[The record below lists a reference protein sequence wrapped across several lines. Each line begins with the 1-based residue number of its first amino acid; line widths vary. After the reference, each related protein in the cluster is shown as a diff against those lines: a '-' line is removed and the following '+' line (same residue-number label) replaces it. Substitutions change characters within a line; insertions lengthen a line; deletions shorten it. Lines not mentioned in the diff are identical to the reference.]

1 MESRE
6 KVKSK
11 KKKGMRLAFKLSLTV
26 SIPLLLITV
35 IGVAIGAGKQNSI
48 SKDLVER
55 EISGIATSVREAYT
69 EMGDGADF
77 TMSGNTLKKG
87 NETLSENY
95 ELIDKLKQER
105 EVELSVFYGDTRVLT
120 TLKDASGKREIN
132 TKMSKEIYDT
142 IQRGESYFSEDLE
155 LFGVLYSGYYAPLYQ
170 PGSDKVVGSIFCG
183 RSQEEVN
190 AAVHNTIVSMAL
202 SMMVVFVAAI
212 VSGMFIITRIV
223 KYLDGAVNNLGT
235 LSKGVLNLEMKQ
247 NLVERKDEVGDIAR
261 AIQRL
266 VESMRDIITNITT
279 TTQSLQKFS
288 EEFSSSFDHIAE
300 SINNVNIAVDEIAN
314 GSSNQAAETMNASQ
328 KVTQMGNALGQ
339 TAANVETLGSS
350 SEKMRQYNKTAA
362 QNLNELYDISETTKS
377 SVLLVQNQTN
387 QTNDSAQEIRE
398 ATELITDIANQTN
411 LLSLNASIEAA
422 RAGENGRGFAVVADE
437 IRNLSEQ
444 SRESAERIVEI
455 VNTLIANSN
464 TSVSTMNEVAENI
477 RTQNAKI
484 EETGEMFR
492 SLNAEISEVSEAI
505 EKIRKQTEALD
516 AQKTEVLDIVDGLA
530 AIAEQNAA
538 GTQETSA
545 SMAEFHEIID
555 SCHEAT
561 EELTKLAQNLA
572 DHTEQ
577 FTL

>member
-1 MESRE
+1 MKSQE
-6 KVKSK
+6 KLK

-26 SIPLLLITV
+26 SIPLLLITL
-35 IGVAIGAGKQNSI
+35 IGIAISAGKQNSI
-48 SKDLVER
+48 SKNLVER
-55 EISGIATSVREAYT
+55 EVSEIAASVREAYI
-69 EMGDGADF
+69 EMADGADF
-77 TMSGNTLKKG
+77 AMSGDTLKKG

-105 EVELSVFYGDTRVLT
+105 DVELSIFYGDTRVLT
-120 TLKDASGKREIN
+120 TLKDSSGKREIN
-132 TKMSKEIYDT
+132 KKMSKEIYDI
-142 IQRGESYFSEDLE
+142 IQRGESYFTDDLE
-155 LFGVLYSGYYAPLYQ
+155 LFGVPYSGCYVPLYQ
-170 PGSDKVVGSIFCG
+170 PNSDKIVGSIFCG
-183 RSQEEVN
+183 RSQAEVN
-190 AAVHNTIVSMAL
+190 AAVHSTIVSMAL
-202 SMMVVFVAAI
+202 SMMGVFIVAI
-212 VSGMFIITRIV
+212 VIGMFVITRIA
-223 KYLDGAVNNLGT
+223 KHLDGAVDYLGT
-235 LSKGVLNLEMKQ
+235 LSKGALNLTVKKD
-247 NLVERKDEVGDIAR
+247 LVVRKDEVGDIAR

-279 TTQSLQKFS
+279 SSQALQGFS
-288 EEFSSSFDHIAE
+288 EEFSASFDRIAE

-314 GSSNQAAETMNASQ
+314 GSSSQAAETMSASQ
-328 KVTQMGNALGQ
+328 KVTQMGTALDE
-339 TAANVETLGSS
+339 TTANVETLGSS
-350 SEKMRQYNKTAA
+350 SVKMREYNKTAA
-362 QNLNELYDISETTKS
+362 KNLDELSAISETTKS

-464 TSVSTMNEVAENI
+464 TSVTTMNEVAENI
-477 RTQNAKI
+477 RTQNNKI

-492 SLNAEISEVSEAI
+492 SLNEEIAEVTEAI

-516 AQKTEVLDIVDGLA
+516 VQKKEVLDIVDGLA

-538 GTQETSA
+538 GTEETSA

-572 DHTEQ
+572 DHTER

>member
-1 MESRE
+1 MESRK

-155 LFGVLYSGYYAPLYQ
+155 LFGVPYSGYYAPLYQ

-223 KYLDGAVNNLGT
+223 KHLDGAVNNLGT

-572 DHTEQ
+572 DHTEE

>member
-1 MESRE
+1 MKSQE
-6 KVKSK
+6 KLK

-26 SIPLLLITV
+26 AIPLLLITIIGIV
-35 IGVAIGAGKQNSI
+35 ISASKQNSM
-48 SKDLVER
+48 SKNLVER
-55 EISGIATSVREAYT
+55 EISGIAASVRETYT
-69 EMGDGADF
+69 EMDNGADF
-77 TMSGNTLKKG
+77 TLNGDTFKKG
-87 NETLSENY
+87 NVTLSENY
-95 ELIDKLKQER
+95 ELIDTLKQER
-105 EVELSVFYGDTRVLT
+105 DVELSVFYGDTRVLT
-120 TLKDASGKREIN
+120 TLKDSSGKREIN
-132 TKMSKEIYDT
+132 TKMSKEVYDT
-142 IQRGESYFSEDLE
+142 LQTGKDYYASDLQ
-155 LFGVLYSGYYAPLYQ
+155 LFGTPYAGYYVPLYQ

-190 AAVHNTIVSMAL
+190 EALRNTIISMVIPML
-202 SMMVVFVAAI
+202 LVFVIAI
-212 VSGMFIITRIV
+212 AIGMFIVTRIV
-223 KYLDGAVNNLGT
+223 KHLDGAVENLGT
-235 LSKGVLNLEMKQ
+235 LSNGMLNLEMKKD
-247 NLVERKDEVGDIAR
+247 LVVRKDEVGDIAR

-266 VESMRDIITNITT
+266 IESMRDIITNITT
-279 TTQSLQKFS
+279 SSQALQGFS
-288 EEFSSSFDHIAE
+288 EEFAASFDHIAE

-314 GSSNQAAETMNASQ
+314 GSSSQAAETMSASQ
-328 KVTQMGNALGQ
+328 KVTQMGTALDE
-339 TAANVETLGSS
+339 TTANVETLGSS
-350 SEKMRQYNKTAA
+350 SVKMREYNKTAA
-362 QNLNELYDISETTKS
+362 KNLDELSAISETTKS

-444 SRESAERIVEI
+444 SRESAEHIVEI

-464 TSVSTMNEVAENI
+464 TSVTTMNEVAENI
-477 RTQNAKI
+477 RTQNNKI

-492 SLNAEISEVSEAI
+492 SLNKEIAEVTEAI

-516 AQKTEVLDIVDGLA
+516 VQKKEVLDIVDGLA

-538 GTQETSA
+538 GTEETSA

-561 EELTKLAQNLA
+561 SELTKLAQDLA
-572 DHTEQ
+572 EHTER

>member
-1 MESRE
+1 MKSQE
-6 KVKSK
+6 KLK

-26 SIPLLLITV
+26 SIPLLLITL
-35 IGVAIGAGKQNSI
+35 IGIAISAGKQNSI
-48 SKDLVER
+48 SKNLVER
-55 EISGIATSVREAYT
+55 EVSGIAASVREAYI
-69 EMGDGADF
+69 EMADGADF
-77 TMSGNTLKKG
+77 AMSGDTLKKG

-105 EVELSVFYGDTRVLT
+105 DVELSIFYGDTRVLT
-120 TLKDASGKREIN
+120 TLKDSSGKREIN
-132 TKMSKEIYDT
+132 KKMSKEIYDI
-142 IQRGESYFSEDLE
+142 IQRGESYFTDDLE
-155 LFGVLYSGYYAPLYQ
+155 LFGVPYSGCYVPLYQ
-170 PGSDKVVGSIFCG
+170 PNSDKIVGSIFCG
-183 RSQEEVN
+183 RSQAEVN
-190 AAVHNTIVSMAL
+190 AAVHSTIVSMAL
-202 SMMVVFVAAI
+202 SMMGVFIVAI
-212 VSGMFIITRIV
+212 VIGMFVITRIA
-223 KYLDGAVNNLGT
+223 KHLDGAVDYLGT
-235 LSKGVLNLEMKQ
+235 LSKGALNLTVKKD
-247 NLVERKDEVGDIAR
+247 LVVRKDEVGDIAR

-279 TTQSLQKFS
+279 SSQALQGFS
-288 EEFSSSFDHIAE
+288 EEFSASFDRIAE

-314 GSSNQAAETMNASQ
+314 GSSSQAAETMSASQ
-328 KVTQMGNALGQ
+328 KVTQMGTALDE
-339 TAANVETLGSS
+339 TTANVETLGSS
-350 SEKMRQYNKTAA
+350 SVKMREYNKTAA
-362 QNLNELYDISETTKS
+362 KNLDELSAISETTKS

-464 TSVSTMNEVAENI
+464 TSVTTMNEVAENI
-477 RTQNAKI
+477 RTQNNKI

-492 SLNAEISEVSEAI
+492 SLNEEIAEVTEAI

-516 AQKTEVLDIVDGLA
+516 VQKKEVLDIVDGLA

-538 GTQETSA
+538 GTEETSA
-545 SMAEFHEIID
+545 SMAEFHEIIA

-572 DHTEQ
+572 DHTER

>member
-1 MESRE
+1 MKSQE
-6 KVKSK
+6 KLK
-11 KKKGMRLAFKLSLTV
+11 KKKGMRLAFKLSLTLA
-26 SIPLLLITV
+26 IPLLLITIIGIV
-35 IGVAIGAGKQNSI
+35 ISASKQNSM
-48 SKDLVER
+48 SKNLVER
-55 EISGIATSVREAYT
+55 EISGIAASVRETYT
-69 EMGDGADF
+69 EMDNGADF
-77 TMSGNTLKKG
+77 TLNGDTFKKG
-87 NETLSENY
+87 NVTLSENY
-95 ELIDKLKQER
+95 ELIDTLKQER
-105 EVELSVFYGDTRVLT
+105 DVELSVFYGDPRVLT
-120 TLKDASGKREIN
+120 TLKDSSGKREIN
-132 TKMSKEIYDT
+132 TKMSKEVYDT
-142 IQRGESYFSEDLE
+142 LQTGKDYYASDLQ
-155 LFGVLYSGYYAPLYQ
+155 LFGTPYSGYYVPLYQ

-190 AAVHNTIVSMAL
+190 EALRNTII
-202 SMMVVFVAAI
+202 SMMIPMLLVFVIAI
-212 VSGMFIITRIV
+212 AIGMFIVTRIV
-223 KYLDGAVNNLGT
+223 KHLDGAVDNLGT
-235 LSKGVLNLEMKQ
+235 LSNGMLNLEMKKD
-247 NLVERKDEVGDIAR
+247 LVVRKDEVGDIAR

-266 VESMRDIITNITT
+266 IESMRDIITNITT
-279 TTQSLQKFS
+279 SSQALQGFS
-288 EEFSSSFDHIAE
+288 EEFAASFDHIAE

-314 GSSNQAAETMNASQ
+314 GSSSQAAETMSASQ
-328 KVTQMGNALGQ
+328 KVTQMGTALDE
-339 TAANVETLGSS
+339 TTANVETLGSS
-350 SEKMRQYNKTAA
+350 SVKMREYNKTAA
-362 QNLNELYDISETTKS
+362 KNLDELSAISETTKS

-464 TSVSTMNEVAENI
+464 TSVTTMNEVAENI
-477 RTQNAKI
+477 RTQNNKI

-492 SLNAEISEVSEAI
+492 SLNEEIAEVTEAI

-516 AQKTEVLDIVDGLA
+516 VQKKEVLDIVDGLA

-538 GTQETSA
+538 GTEETSA

-572 DHTEQ
+572 DHTER

>member
-1 MESRE
+1 MKSQE
-6 KVKSK
+6 KLK

-26 SIPLLLITV
+26 SIPLLLITL
-35 IGVAIGAGKQNSI
+35 IGIAISAGKQNSI
-48 SKDLVER
+48 SKNLVER
-55 EISGIATSVREAYT
+55 EVSGIAASVREAYI
-69 EMGDGADF
+69 EMADGADF
-77 TMSGNTLKKG
+77 AMSGDTLKKG

-105 EVELSVFYGDTRVLT
+105 DVELSIFYGDTRVLT
-120 TLKDASGKREIN
+120 TLKDSSGKREIN
-132 TKMSKEIYDT
+132 KKMSKEIYDI
-142 IQRGESYFSEDLE
+142 IQRGESYFTDDLE
-155 LFGVLYSGYYAPLYQ
+155 LFGVLYSGCYVPLYQ
-170 PGSDKVVGSIFCG
+170 PNSDKIVGSIFCG
-183 RSQEEVN
+183 RSQAEVN
-190 AAVHNTIVSMAL
+190 AAVHSTIVSMAL
-202 SMMVVFVAAI
+202 SMMGVFIVAI
-212 VSGMFIITRIV
+212 VIGMFVITRIA
-223 KYLDGAVNNLGT
+223 KHLDGAVDYLGT
-235 LSKGVLNLEMKQ
+235 LSKGALNLTVKKD
-247 NLVERKDEVGDIAR
+247 LVVRKDEVGDIAR

-279 TTQSLQKFS
+279 SSQALQGFS
-288 EEFSSSFDHIAE
+288 EEFSASFDRIAE

-314 GSSNQAAETMNASQ
+314 GSSSQAAETMSASQ
-328 KVTQMGNALGQ
+328 KVTQMGTALDE
-339 TAANVETLGSS
+339 TTANVETLGSS
-350 SEKMRQYNKTAA
+350 SVKMREYNKTAA
-362 QNLNELYDISETTKS
+362 KNLDELSAISETTKS

-464 TSVSTMNEVAENI
+464 TSVTTMNEVAENI
-477 RTQNAKI
+477 RTQNNKI

-492 SLNAEISEVSEAI
+492 SLNEEIAEVTEAI

-516 AQKTEVLDIVDGLA
+516 VQKKEVLDIVDGLA

-538 GTQETSA
+538 GTEETSA

-572 DHTEQ
+572 DHTER

>member
-1 MESRE
+1 MKSQE
-6 KVKSK
+6 KLK

-26 SIPLLLITV
+26 AIPLLLITIIGIV
-35 IGVAIGAGKQNSI
+35 ISASKQNSM
-48 SKDLVER
+48 SKNLVER
-55 EISGIATSVREAYT
+55 EISGIAASVRETYT
-69 EMGDGADF
+69 EMDNGADF
-77 TMSGNTLKKG
+77 TLNGDTFKKG
-87 NETLSENY
+87 NVTLSENY
-95 ELIDKLKQER
+95 ELIDTLKQER
-105 EVELSVFYGDTRVLT
+105 DVELSVFYGDTRVLT
-120 TLKDASGKREIN
+120 TLKDSSGKREIN
-132 TKMSKEIYDT
+132 TKMSKEVYDT
-142 IQRGESYFSEDLE
+142 LQTGKDYYASDLQ
-155 LFGVLYSGYYAPLYQ
+155 LFGTPYAGCYVPLYQ
-170 PGSDKVVGSIFCG
+170 PGSDKIVGSIFCG

-190 AAVHNTIVSMAL
+190 EALRNTII
-202 SMMVVFVAAI
+202 SMMIPMLLVFVIAI
-212 VSGMFIITRIV
+212 AIGMFIVTRIV
-223 KYLDGAVNNLGT
+223 KHLDGAVENLGT
-235 LSKGVLNLEMKQ
+235 LSNGMLNLEMKKD
-247 NLVERKDEVGDIAR
+247 LVVRKDEVGDIAR

-266 VESMRDIITNITT
+266 IESMRDIITNITT
-279 TTQSLQKFS
+279 SSQALQGFS
-288 EEFSSSFDHIAE
+288 EEFAASFDHIAE

-314 GSSNQAAETMNASQ
+314 GSSSQAAETMSASQ
-328 KVTQMGNALGQ
+328 KVTQMGTALDE
-339 TAANVETLGSS
+339 TTANVETLGSS
-350 SEKMRQYNKTAA
+350 SVKMREYNKTAA
-362 QNLNELYDISETTKS
+362 KNLDELSAISETTKS

-444 SRESAERIVEI
+444 SRESAEHIVEI

-464 TSVSTMNEVAENI
+464 TSVTTMNEVAENI
-477 RTQNAKI
+477 RTQNNKI

-492 SLNAEISEVSEAI
+492 SLNKEIAEVTEAI

-516 AQKTEVLDIVDGLA
+516 VQKKEVLDIVDGLA

-538 GTQETSA
+538 GTEETSA

-561 EELTKLAQNLA
+561 SELTKLAQDLA
-572 DHTEQ
+572 EHTER

>member
-155 LFGVLYSGYYAPLYQ
+155 LFGVPYSGYYAPLYQ

-202 SMMVVFVAAI
+202 YMMVVFVAAI

-223 KYLDGAVNNLGT
+223 KHLDGAVNNLGT

-314 GSSNQAAETMNASQ
+314 GSSSQAAETMNASQ

-444 SRESAERIVEI
+444 SRESAEHIVEI

>member
-1 MESRE
+1 MKSQE
-6 KVKSK
+6 KLK

-26 SIPLLLITV
+26 SIPLLLITL
-35 IGVAIGAGKQNSI
+35 IGIAISAGKQNSI

-55 EISGIATSVREAYT
+55 EVSGIAVSVREAYI
-69 EMGDGADF
+69 EMADGADF
-77 TMSGNTLKKG
+77 AMSGDTLKKG

-105 EVELSVFYGDTRVLT
+105 DVELSIFYGDTRVLT
-120 TLKDASGKREIN
+120 TLKDSSGKREIN
-132 TKMSKEIYDT
+132 KKMSKEIYDI
-142 IQRGESYFSEDLE
+142 IQRGESYFTDDLE
-155 LFGVLYSGYYAPLYQ
+155 LFGVPYSGCYVPLYQ
-170 PGSDKVVGSIFCG
+170 PNSDKIVGSISCG
-183 RSQEEVN
+183 RSQAEVN
-190 AAVHNTIVSMAL
+190 AAAHSTIVSMAL
-202 SMMVVFVAAI
+202 SMMGVFIVAI
-212 VSGMFIITRIV
+212 VIGMFVITRIA
-223 KYLDGAVNNLGT
+223 KHLDGAVDYLGT
-235 LSKGVLNLEMKQ
+235 LSKGALNLTVKKD
-247 NLVERKDEVGDIAR
+247 LVVRKDEVGDIAR

-279 TTQSLQKFS
+279 SSQALQGFS
-288 EEFSSSFDHIAE
+288 EEFSASFDRIAE

-314 GSSNQAAETMNASQ
+314 GSSSQAAETMSASQ
-328 KVTQMGNALGQ
+328 KVTQMGTALDE
-339 TAANVETLGSS
+339 TTANVETLGSS
-350 SEKMRQYNKTAA
+350 SVKMREYNKTAA
-362 QNLNELYDISETTKS
+362 KNLDELSAISETTKS

-464 TSVSTMNEVAENI
+464 TSVTTMNEVAENI
-477 RTQNAKI
+477 RTQNNKI

-492 SLNAEISEVSEAI
+492 SLNEEIAEVTEAI

-516 AQKTEVLDIVDGLA
+516 VQKKEVLDIVDGLA

-538 GTQETSA
+538 GTEETSA

-572 DHTEQ
+572 DHTER

>member
-1 MESRE
+1 MKSQE
-6 KVKSK
+6 KLK

-26 SIPLLLITV
+26 SILLLLITL
-35 IGVAIGAGKQNSI
+35 IGIAISAGKQNSI
-48 SKDLVER
+48 SKNLVER
-55 EISGIATSVREAYT
+55 EVSGIAASVREAYV
-69 EMGDGADF
+69 EMADGADF
-77 TMSGNTLKKG
+77 AMSGDTLKKG

-105 EVELSVFYGDTRVLT
+105 DVELSIFYGDTRVLT
-120 TLKDASGKREIN
+120 TLKDSSGKREIN
-132 TKMSKEIYDT
+132 KKMSKEIYDI
-142 IQRGESYFSEDLE
+142 IQRGESYFTDDLE
-155 LFGVLYSGYYAPLYQ
+155 LFGVPYSGCYVPLYQ
-170 PGSDKVVGSIFCG
+170 PNSDKIVGSIFCG
-183 RSQEEVN
+183 RSQAEVN
-190 AAVHNTIVSMAL
+190 AAAHSTIVSMAL
-202 SMMVVFVAAI
+202 SMMGVFIVAI
-212 VSGMFIITRIV
+212 VIGMFVITRIV
-223 KYLDGAVNNLGT
+223 KHLDGAVDYLGT
-235 LSKGVLNLEMKQ
+235 LSKGALNLTVKKD
-247 NLVERKDEVGDIAR
+247 LVVRKDEVGDIAR

-279 TTQSLQKFS
+279 SSQALQGFSEKFS
-288 EEFSSSFDHIAE
+288 ASFDRIAE

-314 GSSNQAAETMNASQ
+314 GSSSQAAETMSASQ
-328 KVTQMGNALGQ
+328 KVTQMGTALDE
-339 TAANVETLGSS
+339 TTANVETLGSS
-350 SEKMRQYNKTAA
+350 SVKMREYNKTAA
-362 QNLNELYDISETTKS
+362 KNLDELSAISETTKS

-464 TSVSTMNEVAENI
+464 TSVTTMNEVAENI
-477 RTQNAKI
+477 RTQNNKI

-492 SLNAEISEVSEAI
+492 SLNEEIAEVTEAI

-516 AQKTEVLDIVDGLA
+516 VQKKEVLDIVDGLA

-538 GTQETSA
+538 GTEETSA

-572 DHTEQ
+572 DHTER

>member
-1 MESRE
+1 MKSQE
-6 KVKSK
+6 KLK

-26 SIPLLLITV
+26 SIPLLLITL
-35 IGVAIGAGKQNSI
+35 IGIAISAGKQNSI
-48 SKDLVER
+48 SKNLVER
-55 EISGIATSVREAYT
+55 EVSGIAASVREAYI
-69 EMGDGADF
+69 EMADGADF
-77 TMSGNTLKKG
+77 AMSGDTLKKG

-105 EVELSVFYGDTRVLT
+105 DVELSIFYGDTRVLT
-120 TLKDASGKREIN
+120 TLKDSSGKREIN
-132 TKMSKEIYDT
+132 KKMSKEIYDI
-142 IQRGESYFSEDLE
+142 IQRGESYFTDDLE
-155 LFGVLYSGYYAPLYQ
+155 LFGVPYSGCYVPLYQ
-170 PGSDKVVGSIFCG
+170 PNSDKIVGSIFCG
-183 RSQEEVN
+183 RSQAEVN
-190 AAVHNTIVSMAL
+190 AAAHSTIVSMAL
-202 SMMVVFVAAI
+202 SMMGVFIVAI
-212 VSGMFIITRIV
+212 VIGMFVITRIV
-223 KYLDGAVNNLGT
+223 KHLDGAVDYLGT
-235 LSKGVLNLEMKQ
+235 LSKGALNLTVKKD
-247 NLVERKDEVGDIAR
+247 LVVRKDEVGDIAR

-279 TTQSLQKFS
+279 SSQALQGFSEKFS
-288 EEFSSSFDHIAE
+288 ASFDRIAE
-300 SINNVNIAVDEIAN
+300 SINNVNIAVDEITN
-314 GSSNQAAETMNASQ
+314 GSSSQAAETMSASQ
-328 KVTQMGNALGQ
+328 KVTQMGTALDE
-339 TAANVETLGSS
+339 TTANVETLGSS
-350 SEKMRQYNKTAA
+350 SVKMREYNKTAA
-362 QNLNELYDISETTKS
+362 KNLDELSAISETTKS

-464 TSVSTMNEVAENI
+464 TSVTTMNEVAENI
-477 RTQNAKI
+477 RTQNNKI

-492 SLNAEISEVSEAI
+492 SLNEEIAEVTEAI

-516 AQKTEVLDIVDGLA
+516 VQKKEVLDIVDGLA

-538 GTQETSA
+538 GTEETSA

-572 DHTEQ
+572 DHTER

>member
-1 MESRE
+1 MKSQE
-6 KVKSK
+6 KLK

-26 SIPLLLITV
+26 SIPLLLITL
-35 IGVAIGAGKQNSI
+35 IGIAISAGKQNSI
-48 SKDLVER
+48 SKNLVER
-55 EISGIATSVREAYT
+55 EVSGTAAGVREAYI
-69 EMGDGADF
+69 EMADGADF
-77 TMSGNTLKKG
+77 AMSGDTLKKG

-105 EVELSVFYGDTRVLT
+105 DVELSIFYGDTRVLT
-120 TLKDASGKREIN
+120 TLKDSSGKREIN
-132 TKMSKEIYDT
+132 KKMSKEIYDI
-142 IQRGESYFSEDLE
+142 IQRGESYFTDDLE
-155 LFGVLYSGYYAPLYQ
+155 LFGVPYSGCYVPLYQ
-170 PGSDKVVGSIFCG
+170 PNSDKIVGSIFCG
-183 RSQEEVN
+183 RSQAEVN
-190 AAVHNTIVSMAL
+190 AAVHSTIVSMAL
-202 SMMVVFVAAI
+202 SMMGVFIVAI
-212 VSGMFIITRIV
+212 VIGMFVITRIA
-223 KYLDGAVNNLGT
+223 KHLDGAVDYLGT
-235 LSKGVLNLEMKQ
+235 LSKGALNLTVKKD
-247 NLVERKDEVGDIAR
+247 LVVRKDEVGDIAR

-279 TTQSLQKFS
+279 SSQALQGFS
-288 EEFSSSFDHIAE
+288 EEFSASFDRIAE

-314 GSSNQAAETMNASQ
+314 GSSSQAAETMSASQ
-328 KVTQMGNALGQ
+328 KVTQMGTALDE
-339 TAANVETLGSS
+339 TTANVETLGSS
-350 SEKMRQYNKTAA
+350 SVKMREYNKTAA
-362 QNLNELYDISETTKS
+362 KNLDELSAISETTKS

-464 TSVSTMNEVAENI
+464 TSVTTMNEVAENI
-477 RTQNAKI
+477 RTQNNKI

-492 SLNAEISEVSEAI
+492 SLNEEIAEVTEAT

-516 AQKTEVLDIVDGLA
+516 VQKKEVLDIVDGLA

-538 GTQETSA
+538 GTEETSA

-572 DHTEQ
+572 DHTER

>member
-1 MESRE
+1 MKSQE
-6 KVKSK
+6 KLK

-26 SIPLLLITV
+26 SIPLLLITL
-35 IGVAIGAGKQNSI
+35 IGIAISAGKQNSI
-48 SKDLVER
+48 SKNLVER
-55 EISGIATSVREAYT
+55 EVSGIAASVREAYI
-69 EMGDGADF
+69 EMADGADF
-77 TMSGNTLKKG
+77 TLNGDTFKKG
-87 NETLSENY
+87 NVTLSENY
-95 ELIDKLKQER
+95 ELIDTLKQER
-105 EVELSVFYGDTRVLT
+105 DVELSVFYGDTRVLT
-120 TLKDASGKREIN
+120 TLKDSSGKREIN
-132 TKMSKEIYDT
+132 TKMSKEVYDT
-142 IQRGESYFSEDLE
+142 LQTGKDYYASDLQ
-155 LFGVLYSGYYAPLYQ
+155 LFGTPYSGYYVPLYQ

-190 AAVHNTIVSMAL
+190 EALRNTII
-202 SMMVVFVAAI
+202 SMMIPMLLVFVIAI
-212 VSGMFIITRIV
+212 AIGMFIVTRIV
-223 KYLDGAVNNLGT
+223 KHLDGAVDNLGT
-235 LSKGVLNLEMKQ
+235 LSNGMLNLEMKKD
-247 NLVERKDEVGDIAR
+247 LVVRKDEVGDIAR

-266 VESMRDIITNITT
+266 VESVRDIITNITT
-279 TTQSLQKFS
+279 SSQAIQGFSEKFS
-288 EEFSSSFDHIAE
+288 ASFDRIAE

-314 GSSNQAAETMNASQ
+314 GSSSQAAETMSASQ
-328 KVTQMGNALGQ
+328 KVTQMGTALDE
-339 TAANVETLGSS
+339 TTANVETLGSS
-350 SEKMRQYNKTAA
+350 SVKMREYNKTAA
-362 QNLNELYDISETTKS
+362 KNLDELSAISETTKS

-464 TSVSTMNEVAENI
+464 TSVTTMNEVAENI
-477 RTQNAKI
+477 RTQNNKI

-492 SLNAEISEVSEAI
+492 SLNEEIAEVTEAI

-516 AQKTEVLDIVDGLA
+516 VQKKEVLDIVDGLA

-538 GTQETSA
+538 GTEETSA

-572 DHTEQ
+572 DHTER

>member
-1 MESRE
+1 MKSQE
-6 KVKSK
+6 KLK

-26 SIPLLLITV
+26 SIPLLLITL
-35 IGVAIGAGKQNSI
+35 IGIAISAGKQNSI

-55 EISGIATSVREAYT
+55 EVSGIAVSVREAYI
-69 EMGDGADF
+69 EMADGADF
-77 TMSGNTLKKG
+77 AMSGDTLKKG

-105 EVELSVFYGDTRVLT
+105 DVELSIFYGDTRVLT
-120 TLKDASGKREIN
+120 TLKDSSGKREIN
-132 TKMSKEIYDT
+132 KKMSKEIYDI
-142 IQRGESYFSEDLE
+142 IQRGESYFTDDLE
-155 LFGVLYSGYYAPLYQ
+155 LFGVPYSGCYVPLYQ
-170 PGSDKVVGSIFCG
+170 PNSDKIVGSIFCG
-183 RSQEEVN
+183 RSQAEVN
-190 AAVHNTIVSMAL
+190 AAAHSTIVSMAL
-202 SMMVVFVAAI
+202 SMMGVFIVAI
-212 VSGMFIITRIV
+212 VIGMFVITRIA
-223 KYLDGAVNNLGT
+223 KHLDGAVDYLGT
-235 LSKGVLNLEMKQ
+235 LSKGALNLTVKKD
-247 NLVERKDEVGDIAR
+247 LVVRKDEVGDIAR

-279 TTQSLQKFS
+279 SSQALQGFSEKFS
-288 EEFSSSFDHIAE
+288 ASFDRIAE

-314 GSSNQAAETMNASQ
+314 GSSSQAAETMSASQ
-328 KVTQMGNALGQ
+328 KVTQMGTALDE
-339 TAANVETLGSS
+339 TTANVETLGSS
-350 SEKMRQYNKTAA
+350 SVKMREYNKTAA
-362 QNLNELYDISETTKS
+362 KNLDELSAISETTKS

-464 TSVSTMNEVAENI
+464 TSVTTMNEVAENI
-477 RTQNAKI
+477 RTQNNKI

-492 SLNAEISEVSEAI
+492 SLNEEIAEVTEAI

-516 AQKTEVLDIVDGLA
+516 VQKKEVLDIVDGLA

-538 GTQETSA
+538 GTEETSA

-572 DHTEQ
+572 DHTER

>member
-1 MESRE
+1 M
-6 KVKSK
+6 
-11 KKKGMRLAFKLSLTV
+11 
-26 SIPLLLITV
+26 
-35 IGVAIGAGKQNSI
+35 
-48 SKDLVER
+48 D
-55 EISGIATSVREAYT
+55 
-69 EMGDGADF
+69 
-77 TMSGNTLKKG
+77 
-87 NETLSENY
+87 
-95 ELIDKLKQER
+95 
-105 EVELSVFYGDTRVLT
+105 
-120 TLKDASGKREIN
+120 
-132 TKMSKEIYDT
+132 
-142 IQRGESYFSEDLE
+142 
-155 LFGVLYSGYYAPLYQ
+155 
-170 PGSDKVVGSIFCG
+170 
-183 RSQEEVN
+183 EVN
-190 AAVHNTIVSMAL
+190 AAAHSTIVSMAL
-202 SMMVVFVAAI
+202 SMMGVFIVAI
-212 VSGMFIITRIV
+212 VIGMFVITRIV
-223 KYLDGAVNNLGT
+223 KHLDGAVNYLGT
-235 LSKGVLNLEMKQ
+235 LSKGALNLTVKKD
-247 NLVERKDEVGDIAR
+247 LVVRKDEVGDIAR

-279 TTQSLQKFS
+279 SSQALQ
-288 EEFSSSFDHIAE
+288 EFSASFDRIAE

-314 GSSNQAAETMNASQ
+314 GSSSQAAETMSASQ
-328 KVTQMGNALGQ
+328 KVTQMGTALDE
-339 TAANVETLGSS
+339 TTANVETLGSS
-350 SEKMRQYNKTAA
+350 SVKMREYNKTAA
-362 QNLNELYDISETTKS
+362 KNLDELSAISETTKS

-464 TSVSTMNEVAENI
+464 TSVTTMNEVAENI
-477 RTQNAKI
+477 RTQNNKI

-492 SLNAEISEVSEAI
+492 SLNEEIAEVTEAI

-516 AQKTEVLDIVDGLA
+516 VQKKEVLDIVDGLA

-538 GTQETSA
+538 GTEETSA

-572 DHTEQ
+572 DHTER

>member
-1 MESRE
+1 MKSQE
-6 KVKSK
+6 KLK

-26 SIPLLLITV
+26 SIPLLLITL
-35 IGVAIGAGKQNSI
+35 IGIAISAGKQNSI
-48 SKDLVER
+48 SKNLVER
-55 EISGIATSVREAYT
+55 EVSGIAASVREAYI
-69 EMGDGADF
+69 EMADGADF
-77 TMSGNTLKKG
+77 AMSGDTLKKG

-105 EVELSVFYGDTRVLT
+105 DVELSIFYGDTRVLT
-120 TLKDASGKREIN
+120 TLKDSSGKREIN
-132 TKMSKEIYDT
+132 KKMSKEIYDI
-142 IQRGESYFSEDLE
+142 IQRGESYFTDDLE
-155 LFGVLYSGYYAPLYQ
+155 LFGVTYSGCYVPLYQ
-170 PGSDKVVGSIFCG
+170 PNSDKIVGSIFCG
-183 RSQEEVN
+183 RSQAEVN
-190 AAVHNTIVSMAL
+190 AAAHSTIVSMAL
-202 SMMVVFVAAI
+202 SMMGVFIVAI
-212 VSGMFIITRIV
+212 VIGMFVITRIA
-223 KYLDGAVNNLGT
+223 KHLDGAVDYLGT
-235 LSKGVLNLEMKQ
+235 LSKGALNLTVKKD
-247 NLVERKDEVGDIAR
+247 LVVRKDEVGDIAR

-279 TTQSLQKFS
+279 SSQALQGFSEKFS
-288 EEFSSSFDHIAE
+288 ASFDRIAE

-314 GSSNQAAETMNASQ
+314 GSSSQAAETMSASQ
-328 KVTQMGNALGQ
+328 KVTQMGTALDE
-339 TAANVETLGSS
+339 TTANVETLGSS
-350 SEKMRQYNKTAA
+350 SVKMREYNKTAA
-362 QNLNELYDISETTKS
+362 KNLDELSAISETTKS

-464 TSVSTMNEVAENI
+464 TSVTTMNEVAENI
-477 RTQNAKI
+477 RTQNNKI

-492 SLNAEISEVSEAI
+492 SLNEEIAEVTEAI

-516 AQKTEVLDIVDGLA
+516 VQKKEVLDIVDGLA

-538 GTQETSA
+538 GTEETSA

-572 DHTEQ
+572 DHTER

>member
-1 MESRE
+1 MKSQK

-26 SIPLLLITV
+26 SIPLLLITL
-35 IGVAIGAGKQNSI
+35 VAIAISAGKQNNM

-55 EISGIATSVREAYT
+55 EISGIAASVREAYT

-87 NETLSENY
+87 NVTLSENY

-105 EVELSVFYGDTRVLT
+105 DVELSVFYGDTRVLT
-120 TLKDASGKREIN
+120 TLKDGSGQREIN

-142 IQRGESYFSEDLE
+142 IQRGESYFAEDLE
-155 LFGVLYSGYYAPLYQ
+155 LFGVPYSGYYAPLYQ

-183 RSQEEVN
+183 RSRAEVN
-190 AAVHNTIVSMAL
+190 AAVRNTVVSMAL
-202 SMMVVFVAAI
+202 SMLGIFIVAI
-212 VSGMFIITRIV
+212 VIGMLVVTRIV
-223 KYLDGAVNNLGT
+223 KHLDGAVDNLGT
-235 LSKGVLNLEMKQ
+235 LSKGVLNLEVKESL
-247 NLVERKDEVGDIAR
+247 LVRKDEVGDIAR
-261 AIQRL
+261 AIHRL
-266 VESMRDIITNITT
+266 IDSMRDIITNITT
-279 TTQSLQKFS
+279 TTQSFQGFS
-288 EEFSSSFDHIAE
+288 EEFSASFDHIAE

-328 KVTQMGNALGQ
+328 KVTQMGNALDQ

-350 SEKMRQYNKTAA
+350 SEKMRKYNKTAA

-444 SRESAERIVEI
+444 SRESAEHIVEI

-464 TSVSTMNEVAENI
+464 TSVSTMNEVADNI

-516 AQKTEVLDIVDGLA
+516 VQKTEVLDIVDGLA

>member
-1 MESRE
+1 MKSQE
-6 KVKSK
+6 KLK

-26 SIPLLLITV
+26 AIPLLLITIIGIV
-35 IGVAIGAGKQNSI
+35 ISASKQNSM
-48 SKDLVER
+48 SKNLVER
-55 EISGIATSVREAYT
+55 EISGIAASVRETYT
-69 EMGDGADF
+69 EMDNGADF
-77 TMSGNTLKKG
+77 TLNGDTFKKG
-87 NETLSENY
+87 NVTLSENY
-95 ELIDKLKQER
+95 ELIDTLKQER
-105 EVELSVFYGDTRVLT
+105 DVELSVFYGDTRVLT
-120 TLKDASGKREIN
+120 TLKDSSGKREIN
-132 TKMSKEIYDT
+132 TKMSKEVYDT
-142 IQRGESYFSEDLE
+142 LQTGKDYYASDLQ
-155 LFGVLYSGYYAPLYQ
+155 LFGTPYAGYYVPLYQ

-190 AAVHNTIVSMAL
+190 EALRNTIISMVIPML
-202 SMMVVFVAAI
+202 LVFVIAI
-212 VSGMFIITRIV
+212 AIGMFIVTRIV
-223 KYLDGAVNNLGT
+223 KHLDGAVGDLGT
-235 LSKGVLNLEMKQ
+235 LSNGILNLEMKKD
-247 NLVERKDEVGDIAR
+247 LVVRKDEVGDIAR

-266 VESMRDIITNITT
+266 IESMRDIITNITT
-279 TTQSLQKFS
+279 SSQALQGFS
-288 EEFSSSFDHIAE
+288 EEFAASFDHIAE

-314 GSSNQAAETMNASQ
+314 GSSSQAAETMSASQ
-328 KVTQMGNALGQ
+328 KVTQMGTALDE
-339 TAANVETLGSS
+339 TTANVETLGSS
-350 SEKMRQYNKTAA
+350 SVKMREYNKTAA
-362 QNLNELYDISETTKS
+362 KNLDELSAISETTKS

-444 SRESAERIVEI
+444 SRESAEHIVEI

-464 TSVSTMNEVAENI
+464 TSVTTMNEVAENI
-477 RTQNAKI
+477 RTQNNKI

-492 SLNAEISEVSEAI
+492 SLNKEIAEVTEAI

-516 AQKTEVLDIVDGLA
+516 VQKKEVLDIVDGLA

-538 GTQETSA
+538 GTEETSA

-561 EELTKLAQNLA
+561 SELTKLAQDLA
-572 DHTEQ
+572 DHTER

>member
-1 MESRE
+1 MKSQE
-6 KVKSK
+6 KLK

-26 SIPLLLITV
+26 AIPLLLITIIGIV
-35 IGVAIGAGKQNSI
+35 ISASKQNSM
-48 SKDLVER
+48 SKNLVER

-69 EMGDGADF
+69 EMDNGADF
-77 TMSGNTLKKG
+77 TLNGDTFKKG
-87 NETLSENY
+87 NVTLSENY
-95 ELIDKLKQER
+95 ELIDTLKQER
-105 EVELSVFYGDTRVLT
+105 DVELSVFYGDTRVLT
-120 TLKDASGKREIN
+120 TLKDSSGKREIN
-132 TKMSKEIYDT
+132 TKMSKEVYDT
-142 IQRGESYFSEDLE
+142 LQTGKDYYASDLK
-155 LFGVLYSGYYAPLYQ
+155 LFGTPYSGYYVPLYQ

-190 AAVHNTIVSMAL
+190 EAVRNTII
-202 SMMVVFVAAI
+202 SMMLPMLLVFVIAI
-212 VSGMFIITRIV
+212 VTGMFIVTRIV
-223 KYLDGAVNNLGT
+223 KHLDGAVGNLGT
-235 LSKGVLNLEMKQ
+235 LSDGILNLEMKKD
-247 NLVERKDEVGDIAR
+247 LVVRKDEVGDIAR

-266 VESMRDIITNITT
+266 IESMRDIITNITT
-279 TTQSLQKFS
+279 SSQALQGFS
-288 EEFSSSFDHIAE
+288 EEFAASFDHIAE

-314 GSSNQAAETMNASQ
+314 GSSSQAAETMSASQ
-328 KVTQMGNALGQ
+328 KVTQMGTALDE
-339 TAANVETLGSS
+339 TTANVETLGSS
-350 SEKMRQYNKTAA
+350 SVKMREYNKTAA
-362 QNLNELYDISETTKS
+362 KNLDELSAISETTKS

-464 TSVSTMNEVAENI
+464 TSVTTMNEVAENI
-477 RTQNAKI
+477 RTQNNKI

-492 SLNAEISEVSEAI
+492 SLNEEIAEVTEAI

-516 AQKTEVLDIVDGLA
+516 VQKKEVLDIVDGLA

-538 GTQETSA
+538 GTEETSA

-572 DHTEQ
+572 DHTER

>member
-1 MESRE
+1 MKSQE
-6 KVKSK
+6 KLK

-26 SIPLLLITV
+26 SIPLLLITL
-35 IGVAIGAGKQNSI
+35 IGIAISAGKQNSI

-55 EISGIATSVREAYT
+55 EVSGIAVSVREAYI
-69 EMGDGADF
+69 EMADGADF
-77 TMSGNTLKKG
+77 AMSGDTLTKG

-105 EVELSVFYGDTRVLT
+105 DVELSIFYGDTRVLT
-120 TLKDASGKREIN
+120 TLKDSSGKREIN
-132 TKMSKEIYDT
+132 KKMSKEIYDI
-142 IQRGESYFSEDLE
+142 IQRGESYFTDDLE
-155 LFGVLYSGYYAPLYQ
+155 LFGVPYSGCYVPLYQ
-170 PGSDKVVGSIFCG
+170 PNSDKIVGSIFCG
-183 RSQEEVN
+183 RSQAEVN
-190 AAVHNTIVSMAL
+190 AAAHSTIVSMAL
-202 SMMVVFVAAI
+202 SMMGVFIVAI
-212 VSGMFIITRIV
+212 VIGMFVITRIA
-223 KYLDGAVNNLGT
+223 KHLDGAVDYLGT
-235 LSKGVLNLEMKQ
+235 LSKGALNLTVKKD
-247 NLVERKDEVGDIAR
+247 LVVRKDEVGDIAR

-279 TTQSLQKFS
+279 SSQALQGFS
-288 EEFSSSFDHIAE
+288 EEFSASFDRIAE

-314 GSSNQAAETMNASQ
+314 GSSSQAAETMSASQ
-328 KVTQMGNALGQ
+328 KVTQMGTALDE
-339 TAANVETLGSS
+339 TTANVETLGSS
-350 SEKMRQYNKTAA
+350 SVKMREYNKTAA
-362 QNLNELYDISETTKS
+362 KNLDELSAISETTKS

-464 TSVSTMNEVAENI
+464 TSVTTMNEVAENI
-477 RTQNAKI
+477 RTQNNKI

-492 SLNAEISEVSEAI
+492 SLNEEIAEVTEAI

-516 AQKTEVLDIVDGLA
+516 VQKKEVLDIVDGLA

-538 GTQETSA
+538 GTEETSA

-572 DHTEQ
+572 DHTEK

>member
-1 MESRE
+1 MKSQE
-6 KVKSK
+6 KLK

-26 SIPLLLITV
+26 SIPLLLITL
-35 IGVAIGAGKQNSI
+35 IGIAISAGKQNSI
-48 SKDLVER
+48 SKNLVER
-55 EISGIATSVREAYT
+55 EVSGIAASVREAYI
-69 EMGDGADF
+69 EMADGADF
-77 TMSGNTLKKG
+77 AMSGDTLKKG

-105 EVELSVFYGDTRVLT
+105 DVELSIFYGDTRVLT
-120 TLKDASGKREIN
+120 TLKDSSGKREIN
-132 TKMSKEIYDT
+132 KKMSKEIYDI
-142 IQRGESYFSEDLE
+142 IQRGESYFTDDLE
-155 LFGVLYSGYYAPLYQ
+155 LFGVPYSGCYVPLYQ
-170 PGSDKVVGSIFCG
+170 PNSDKIVGSIFCG
-183 RSQEEVN
+183 RSQAEVN
-190 AAVHNTIVSMAL
+190 AAAHSTIVSMAL
-202 SMMVVFVAAI
+202 SMMGVFIVAI
-212 VSGMFIITRIV
+212 VIGMFVITRIV
-223 KYLDGAVNNLGT
+223 KHLDGAVDYLGT
-235 LSKGVLNLEMKQ
+235 LSKGALNLTVKKD
-247 NLVERKDEVGDIAR
+247 LVVRKDEAGDIAR

-279 TTQSLQKFS
+279 SSQALQGFSEKFS
-288 EEFSSSFDHIAE
+288 ASFDRIAE

-314 GSSNQAAETMNASQ
+314 GSSSQAAETMSASQ
-328 KVTQMGNALGQ
+328 KVTQMGTALDE
-339 TAANVETLGSS
+339 TTANVETLGSS
-350 SEKMRQYNKTAA
+350 SVKMREYNKTAA
-362 QNLNELYDISETTKS
+362 KNLDELSAISETTKS

-464 TSVSTMNEVAENI
+464 TSVTTMNEVAENI
-477 RTQNAKI
+477 RTQNNKI

-492 SLNAEISEVSEAI
+492 SLNEEIAEVTEAI

-516 AQKTEVLDIVDGLA
+516 VQKKEVLDIVDGLA

-538 GTQETSA
+538 GTEETSA

-572 DHTEQ
+572 DHTER

>member
-1 MESRE
+1 MKSQE
-6 KVKSK
+6 KLK

-26 SIPLLLITV
+26 SIPLLLITL
-35 IGVAIGAGKQNSI
+35 IGIAISAGKQNSI
-48 SKDLVER
+48 SKNLVER
-55 EISGIATSVREAYT
+55 EVSGIAASVREAYI
-69 EMGDGADF
+69 EMADGADF
-77 TMSGNTLKKG
+77 AMSGDTLKKG

-105 EVELSVFYGDTRVLT
+105 DVELSIFYGDTRVLT
-120 TLKDASGKREIN
+120 TLKDSSGKREIN
-132 TKMSKEIYDT
+132 KKMSKEIYDI
-142 IQRGESYFSEDLE
+142 IQRGESYFTDDLE
-155 LFGVLYSGYYAPLYQ
+155 LFGVPYSGCYVPLYQ
-170 PGSDKVVGSIFCG
+170 PNSDKIVGSIFCG
-183 RSQEEVN
+183 RSQAEVN
-190 AAVHNTIVSMAL
+190 AAVHSTIVSMAL
-202 SMMVVFVAAI
+202 SMMGVFIVAI
-212 VSGMFIITRIV
+212 VIGMFVITRIA
-223 KYLDGAVNNLGT
+223 KHLDGAVDYLGT
-235 LSKGVLNLEMKQ
+235 LSKGALNLTVKKD
-247 NLVERKDEVGDIAR
+247 LVVRKDEVGDIAR

-279 TTQSLQKFS
+279 SSQALQGFS
-288 EEFSSSFDHIAE
+288 EEFSASFDRIAE

-314 GSSNQAAETMNASQ
+314 GSSSQAAETMSASQ
-328 KVTQMGNALGQ
+328 KVTKMGTALDE
-339 TAANVETLGSS
+339 TTANVETLGSS
-350 SEKMRQYNKTAA
+350 SVKMREYNKTAA
-362 QNLNELYDISETTKS
+362 KNLDELSAISETTKS

-398 ATELITDIANQTN
+398 ATELITYIANQTN

-464 TSVSTMNEVAENI
+464 TSVTTMNEVAENI
-477 RTQNAKI
+477 RTQNNKI

-492 SLNAEISEVSEAI
+492 SLNEEIAEVTEAI

-516 AQKTEVLDIVDGLA
+516 VQKKEVLDIVDGLA

-538 GTQETSA
+538 GTEETSA

-572 DHTEQ
+572 DHTER

>member
-1 MESRE
+1 MKSQE
-6 KVKSK
+6 KLK
-11 KKKGMRLAFKLSLTV
+11 KKKGMRLAFKLSLTLA
-26 SIPLLLITV
+26 IPLLLITIIGIV
-35 IGVAIGAGKQNSI
+35 ISASKQNSM
-48 SKDLVER
+48 SKNLVER
-55 EISGIATSVREAYT
+55 EISGIAASVRETYT
-69 EMGDGADF
+69 EMDNGADF
-77 TMSGNTLKKG
+77 TLNGDTFKKG
-87 NETLSENY
+87 TVTLSENY
-95 ELIDKLKQER
+95 ELIDTLKQER
-105 EVELSVFYGDTRVLT
+105 DVELSVFYGDTRVLT
-120 TLKDASGKREIN
+120 TLKDSSGKREIN
-132 TKMSKEIYDT
+132 TKMSKEVYDT
-142 IQRGESYFSEDLE
+142 LQTGKDYYASDLQ
-155 LFGVLYSGYYAPLYQ
+155 LFGTPYSGYYVPLYQ

-190 AAVHNTIVSMAL
+190 EALRNTII
-202 SMMVVFVAAI
+202 SMMIPMLLVFVIAI
-212 VSGMFIITRIV
+212 AIGMFIVTRIV
-223 KYLDGAVNNLGT
+223 KHLDGAVDNLGT
-235 LSKGVLNLEMKQ
+235 LSNGMLNLEMKKD
-247 NLVERKDEVGDIAR
+247 LVVRKDEVGDIAR

-266 VESMRDIITNITT
+266 IESMRDIITNITT
-279 TTQSLQKFS
+279 SSQALQGFS
-288 EEFSSSFDHIAE
+288 EEFAASFDHIAE

-314 GSSNQAAETMNASQ
+314 GSSSQAAETMSASQ
-328 KVTQMGNALGQ
+328 KVTQMGTALDE
-339 TAANVETLGSS
+339 TTANVETLGSS
-350 SEKMRQYNKTAA
+350 SVKMREYNKTAA
-362 QNLNELYDISETTKS
+362 KNLDELSAISETTKS

-464 TSVSTMNEVAENI
+464 TSVTTMNEVAENI
-477 RTQNAKI
+477 RTQNNKI

-492 SLNAEISEVSEAI
+492 SLNEEIAEVTEAI

-516 AQKTEVLDIVDGLA
+516 VQKKEVLDIVDGLA

-538 GTQETSA
+538 GTEETSA

-572 DHTEQ
+572 DHTER

>member
-1 MESRE
+1 MKSQE
-6 KVKSK
+6 KLK

-26 SIPLLLITV
+26 SIPLLLITL
-35 IGVAIGAGKQNSI
+35 IGIAISAGKQNSI
-48 SKDLVER
+48 SKNLVER
-55 EISGIATSVREAYT
+55 EVSGIAASVREAYI
-69 EMGDGADF
+69 EMADGADF
-77 TMSGNTLKKG
+77 AMSGDALKKG

-105 EVELSVFYGDTRVLT
+105 DVELSIFYGDTRVLT
-120 TLKDASGKREIN
+120 TLKDSSGKREIN
-132 TKMSKEIYDT
+132 KKMSKEIYDI
-142 IQRGESYFSEDLE
+142 IQRGESYFTDDLE
-155 LFGVLYSGYYAPLYQ
+155 LFGVPYSGCYVPLYQ
-170 PGSDKVVGSIFCG
+170 PNSDKIVGSIFCG
-183 RSQEEVN
+183 RSQAEVN
-190 AAVHNTIVSMAL
+190 AAAHSTIVSMAL
-202 SMMVVFVAAI
+202 SMMGVFIVAI
-212 VSGMFIITRIV
+212 VIGMFVITRIV
-223 KYLDGAVNNLGT
+223 KHLDGAVDYLGT
-235 LSKGVLNLEMKQ
+235 LSKGALNLTVKKD
-247 NLVERKDEVGDIAR
+247 LVVRKDEVGDIAR

-279 TTQSLQKFS
+279 SSQALQGFSEKFS
-288 EEFSSSFDHIAE
+288 ASFDRIAE

-314 GSSNQAAETMNASQ
+314 GSSSQAAETMSASQ
-328 KVTQMGNALGQ
+328 KVTQMGTALDE
-339 TAANVETLGSS
+339 TTANVETLGSS
-350 SEKMRQYNKTAA
+350 SVKMREYNKTAA
-362 QNLNELYDISETTKS
+362 KNLDELSAISETTKS

-464 TSVSTMNEVAENI
+464 TSVTTMNEVAENI
-477 RTQNAKI
+477 RTQNNKI

-492 SLNAEISEVSEAI
+492 SLNEEIAEVTEAI

-516 AQKTEVLDIVDGLA
+516 VQKKEVLDIVDGLA

-538 GTQETSA
+538 GTEETSA

-572 DHTEQ
+572 DHTER

>member
-1 MESRE
+1 MKSQE
-6 KVKSK
+6 KLK

-26 SIPLLLITV
+26 SIPLLLITL
-35 IGVAIGAGKQNSI
+35 IGIAISAGKQNSI
-48 SKDLVER
+48 SKNLVER
-55 EISGIATSVREAYT
+55 EVSGIAASVREAYI
-69 EMGDGADF
+69 EMADGADF
-77 TMSGNTLKKG
+77 AMSGDTLKKG

-105 EVELSVFYGDTRVLT
+105 DVELSIFYGDTRVLT
-120 TLKDASGKREIN
+120 TLKDSSGKREIN
-132 TKMSKEIYDT
+132 KKMSKEIYDI
-142 IQRGESYFSEDLE
+142 IQRGESYFTDDLE
-155 LFGVLYSGYYAPLYQ
+155 LFGVPYSGCYVPLYQ
-170 PGSDKVVGSIFCG
+170 PNSDKIVGSIFCG
-183 RSQEEVN
+183 RSQAEVN
-190 AAVHNTIVSMAL
+190 AAVHSTIVSMAL
-202 SMMVVFVAAI
+202 SMMGVFIVVI
-212 VSGMFIITRIV
+212 VIGMFVITRIV
-223 KYLDGAVNNLGT
+223 KHLDGAVDYLGT
-235 LSKGVLNLEMKQ
+235 LSKGALNLTVKKD
-247 NLVERKDEVGDIAR
+247 LVVRKDEVGDIAR

-279 TTQSLQKFS
+279 SSQALQGFS
-288 EEFSSSFDHIAE
+288 EEFSASFDRIAE

-314 GSSNQAAETMNASQ
+314 GSSSQAAETMSASQ
-328 KVTQMGNALGQ
+328 KVTQMGTALDE
-339 TAANVETLGSS
+339 TTANVETLGSS
-350 SEKMRQYNKTAA
+350 SVKMREYNKTAA
-362 QNLNELYDISETTKS
+362 KNLDELSAISETTKS

-464 TSVSTMNEVAENI
+464 TSVTTMNEVAENI
-477 RTQNAKI
+477 RTQNNKI

-492 SLNAEISEVSEAI
+492 SLNEEIAEVTEAI

-516 AQKTEVLDIVDGLA
+516 VQKKEVLDIVDGLA

-538 GTQETSA
+538 GTEETSA

-561 EELTKLAQNLA
+561 EKLTKLAQNLA
-572 DHTEQ
+572 DHTER

>member
-155 LFGVLYSGYYAPLYQ
+155 LFGVPYSGYYVPLYQ

-223 KYLDGAVNNLGT
+223 KHLDGAVNNLGT

-314 GSSNQAAETMNASQ
+314 GSSSQAAETMNASQ

>member
-1 MESRE
+1 MKSQE
-6 KVKSK
+6 KLK

-26 SIPLLLITV
+26 SIPLLLITL
-35 IGVAIGAGKQNSI
+35 IGIAISAGKQNSI
-48 SKDLVER
+48 SKNLVER
-55 EISGIATSVREAYT
+55 EVSGIAASVREAYI
-69 EMGDGADF
+69 EMADGADF
-77 TMSGNTLKKG
+77 AMSGDTLKKG

-105 EVELSVFYGDTRVLT
+105 DVELSIFYGDTRVLT
-120 TLKDASGKREIN
+120 TLKDSSGKREIN
-132 TKMSKEIYDT
+132 KKMSKEIYDI
-142 IQRGESYFSEDLE
+142 IQRGESYFTDDLE
-155 LFGVLYSGYYAPLYQ
+155 LFGVSYSGCYVPLYQ
-170 PGSDKVVGSIFCG
+170 PNSDKIVGSIFCG
-183 RSQEEVN
+183 RSQAEVN
-190 AAVHNTIVSMAL
+190 AAAHSTIVSMAL
-202 SMMVVFVAAI
+202 SMMGVFIVAI
-212 VSGMFIITRIV
+212 VIGMFVITRIV
-223 KYLDGAVNNLGT
+223 KHLDGAVDYLGT
-235 LSKGVLNLEMKQ
+235 LSKGALNLTVKKD
-247 NLVERKDEVGDIAR
+247 LVVRKDEVGDIAR

-279 TTQSLQKFS
+279 SSQALQGFSEKFS
-288 EEFSSSFDHIAE
+288 ASFDRIAE

-314 GSSNQAAETMNASQ
+314 GSSSQAAETMSASQ
-328 KVTQMGNALGQ
+328 KVTQMGTALDE
-339 TAANVETLGSS
+339 TTANVETLGSS
-350 SEKMRQYNKTAA
+350 SVKMREYNKTAA
-362 QNLNELYDISETTKS
+362 KNLDELSAISETTKS

-464 TSVSTMNEVAENI
+464 TSVTTMNEVAENI
-477 RTQNAKI
+477 RTQNNKI

-492 SLNAEISEVSEAI
+492 SLNEEIAEVTEAI

-516 AQKTEVLDIVDGLA
+516 VQKKEVLDIVDGLA

-538 GTQETSA
+538 GTEETSA

-572 DHTEQ
+572 DHTER

>member
-1 MESRE
+1 MKSQE
-6 KVKSK
+6 KLK

-26 SIPLLLITV
+26 SIPLLLITL
-35 IGVAIGAGKQNSI
+35 IGIAISAGKQNSI
-48 SKDLVER
+48 SKNLVER
-55 EISGIATSVREAYT
+55 EVSGIAASVREAYI
-69 EMGDGADF
+69 EMADGADF
-77 TMSGNTLKKG
+77 AMSGDTLKKG

-105 EVELSVFYGDTRVLT
+105 DVELSIFYGDTRVLT
-120 TLKDASGKREIN
+120 TLKDSSGKREIN
-132 TKMSKEIYDT
+132 KKMSKEIYDI
-142 IQRGESYFSEDLE
+142 IQRGESYFTDDLE
-155 LFGVLYSGYYAPLYQ
+155 LFGVPYSGCYVPLYQ
-170 PGSDKVVGSIFCG
+170 PNSDKIVGSIFCG
-183 RSQEEVN
+183 RSQGEVN
-190 AAVHNTIVSMAL
+190 AAAHSTIVSMAL
-202 SMMVVFVAAI
+202 SMMGVFIVAI
-212 VSGMFIITRIV
+212 VIGMFVITRIV
-223 KYLDGAVNNLGT
+223 KHLDGAVDYLGT
-235 LSKGVLNLEMKQ
+235 LSKGALNLTVKKD
-247 NLVERKDEVGDIAR
+247 LVVRKDEVGDIAR

-279 TTQSLQKFS
+279 SSQALQGFSEKFS
-288 EEFSSSFDHIAE
+288 ASFDRIAE

-314 GSSNQAAETMNASQ
+314 GSSSQAAETMSASQ
-328 KVTQMGNALGQ
+328 KVTQMGTALDE
-339 TAANVETLGSS
+339 TTANVETLGSS
-350 SEKMRQYNKTAA
+350 SVKMREYNKTAA
-362 QNLNELYDISETTKS
+362 KNLDELSAISETTKS

-464 TSVSTMNEVAENI
+464 TSVTTMNEVAENI
-477 RTQNAKI
+477 RTQNNKI

-492 SLNAEISEVSEAI
+492 SLNEEIAEVTEAI

-516 AQKTEVLDIVDGLA
+516 VQKKEVLDIVDGLA

-538 GTQETSA
+538 GTEETSA

-572 DHTEQ
+572 DHTER

>member
-1 MESRE
+1 MKSQE
-6 KVKSK
+6 KLK
-11 KKKGMRLAFKLSLTV
+11 KKKGMRLAFKLSLTLA
-26 SIPLLLITV
+26 IPLLLITIIGIV
-35 IGVAIGAGKQNSI
+35 ISASKQNSM
-48 SKDLVER
+48 SKNLVER
-55 EISGIATSVREAYT
+55 EISGIAASVRETYT
-69 EMGDGADF
+69 EMDNGADF
-77 TMSGNTLKKG
+77 TLNGDTFKKG
-87 NETLSENY
+87 NVTLSENY
-95 ELIDKLKQER
+95 ELIDTLKQER
-105 EVELSVFYGDTRVLT
+105 DVELSVFYGDTRVLT
-120 TLKDASGKREIN
+120 TLKDSSGKREIN
-132 TKMSKEIYDT
+132 TKMSKEVYDT
-142 IQRGESYFSEDLE
+142 LQTGKDYYASDLQ
-155 LFGVLYSGYYAPLYQ
+155 LFGTPYSGYYVPLYQ

-190 AAVHNTIVSMAL
+190 EALRNTII
-202 SMMVVFVAAI
+202 SMMIPMLLVFVIAI
-212 VSGMFIITRIV
+212 AIGMFIVTRIV
-223 KYLDGAVNNLGT
+223 KHLDGAVDNLGT
-235 LSKGVLNLEMKQ
+235 LSNGMLNLEMKKD
-247 NLVERKDEVGDIAR
+247 LVVRKDEVGDIAR

-266 VESMRDIITNITT
+266 IESMRDIITNITT
-279 TTQSLQKFS
+279 SSQALQGFS
-288 EEFSSSFDHIAE
+288 EEFAASFDHIAE

-314 GSSNQAAETMNASQ
+314 GSSSQAAETMSASQ
-328 KVTQMGNALGQ
+328 KVTQMGTALDE
-339 TAANVETLGSS
+339 TTANVETLGSS
-350 SEKMRQYNKTAA
+350 SVKMREYNKTAA
-362 QNLNELYDISETTKS
+362 KNLDELSAISETTKS

-464 TSVSTMNEVAENI
+464 TSVTTMNEVAENL
-477 RTQNAKI
+477 RTQNNKI

-492 SLNAEISEVSEAI
+492 SLNEEIAEVTEAI

-516 AQKTEVLDIVDGLA
+516 VQKKEVLDIVDGLA

-538 GTQETSA
+538 GTEETSA

-572 DHTEQ
+572 DHTER

>member
-1 MESRE
+1 MKSQE
-6 KVKSK
+6 KLK

-26 SIPLLLITV
+26 AIPLLLITIIGIV
-35 IGVAIGAGKQNSI
+35 ISASKQNSM
-48 SKDLVER
+48 SKNLVER

-69 EMGDGADF
+69 EMDNGADF
-77 TMSGNTLKKG
+77 TLNGDTFKKG
-87 NETLSENY
+87 NVTLSENY
-95 ELIDKLKQER
+95 ELIDTLKQER
-105 EVELSVFYGDTRVLT
+105 DVELSVFYGDTRVLT
-120 TLKDASGKREIN
+120 TLKDSSGKREIN
-132 TKMSKEIYDT
+132 TKMSKEVYDT
-142 IQRGESYFSEDLE
+142 LQTGKDYYASDLK
-155 LFGVLYSGYYAPLYQ
+155 LFGTPYSGYYVPLYQ
-170 PGSDKVVGSIFCG
+170 PGSDKVIGSIFCG

-190 AAVHNTIVSMAL
+190 EAVRNTII
-202 SMMVVFVAAI
+202 SMMLPMLLVFVIAI
-212 VSGMFIITRIV
+212 VTGMFIVTRIV
-223 KYLDGAVNNLGT
+223 KHLDGAVGNLGT
-235 LSKGVLNLEMKQ
+235 LSDGILNLEMKKD
-247 NLVERKDEVGDIAR
+247 LVVRKDEVGDIAR

-266 VESMRDIITNITT
+266 IESMRDIITNITT
-279 TTQSLQKFS
+279 SSQALQGFS
-288 EEFSSSFDHIAE
+288 EEFAASFDHIAE

-314 GSSNQAAETMNASQ
+314 GSSSQAAETMSASQ
-328 KVTQMGNALGQ
+328 KVTQMGTALDE
-339 TAANVETLGSS
+339 TTANVETLGSS
-350 SEKMRQYNKTAA
+350 SVKMREYNKTAA
-362 QNLNELYDISETTKS
+362 KNLDELSAISETTKA

-464 TSVSTMNEVAENI
+464 TSVTTMNEVAENI
-477 RTQNAKI
+477 RTQNNKI

-492 SLNAEISEVSEAI
+492 SLNDEIAEVTEAI

-516 AQKTEVLDIVDGLA
+516 VQKKEVLDIVDGLA

-538 GTQETSA
+538 GTEETSA

-561 EELTKLAQNLA
+561 SELTKLAQDLA
-572 DHTEQ
+572 EHTER

>member
-1 MESRE
+1 MKSQE
-6 KVKSK
+6 KLK

-26 SIPLLLITV
+26 SIPLLLITL
-35 IGVAIGAGKQNSI
+35 IGIAISAGKQNSI

-55 EISGIATSVREAYT
+55 EVSGIAVSVREAYI
-69 EMGDGADF
+69 EMADGADF
-77 TMSGNTLKKG
+77 AMSGDTLKKG

-105 EVELSVFYGDTRVLT
+105 DVELSIFYGDTRVLT
-120 TLKDASGKREIN
+120 TLKDSSGKREIN
-132 TKMSKEIYDT
+132 KKMSKEIYDI
-142 IQRGESYFSEDLE
+142 IQRGESYFTDDLE
-155 LFGVLYSGYYAPLYQ
+155 LFGVPYSGCYVPLYQ
-170 PGSDKVVGSIFCG
+170 PNSDKIVGSIFCG
-183 RSQEEVN
+183 RSQAEVN
-190 AAVHNTIVSMAL
+190 AAAHSTIVSMAL
-202 SMMVVFVAAI
+202 SMMGVFIVAI
-212 VSGMFIITRIV
+212 VIGMFVITRIA
-223 KYLDGAVNNLGT
+223 KHLDGAVDYLGT
-235 LSKGVLNLEMKQ
+235 LSKGALNLTVKKD
-247 NLVERKDEVGDIAR
+247 LVVRKDEVGDIAR

-279 TTQSLQKFS
+279 SSQALQGFS
-288 EEFSSSFDHIAE
+288 EEFSASFDRIAE

-314 GSSNQAAETMNASQ
+314 GSSSQAAETMSASQ
-328 KVTQMGNALGQ
+328 KVTQMGTALDE
-339 TAANVETLGSS
+339 TTANVETLGSS
-350 SEKMRQYNKTAA
+350 SVKMREYNKTAA
-362 QNLNELYDISETTKS
+362 KNLDELSAISETTKS

-464 TSVSTMNEVAENI
+464 TSVTTMNEVAENI
-477 RTQNAKI
+477 RTQNNKI

-492 SLNAEISEVSEAI
+492 SLNEEIAEVTEAI

-516 AQKTEVLDIVDGLA
+516 VQKKEVLDIVDGLA

-538 GTQETSA
+538 GT
-545 SMAEFHEIID
+545 
-555 SCHEAT
+555 
-561 EELTKLAQNLA
+561 EESGLGCGSLEPV
-572 DHTEQ
+572 DE
-577 FTL
+577 

>member
-1 MESRE
+1 MKSQE
-6 KVKSK
+6 KLK

-26 SIPLLLITV
+26 SIPLLLITL
-35 IGVAIGAGKQNSI
+35 IGIAISAGKQNSI
-48 SKDLVER
+48 SKNLVER
-55 EISGIATSVREAYT
+55 EVSGIAASVREAYI
-69 EMGDGADF
+69 EMADGADF
-77 TMSGNTLKKG
+77 AMSGDTLKKG

-105 EVELSVFYGDTRVLT
+105 DVELSIFYGDTRVLT
-120 TLKDASGKREIN
+120 TLKDSSGKREIN
-132 TKMSKEIYDT
+132 KKMSKEIYDI
-142 IQRGESYFSEDLE
+142 IQRGESYFTDDLE
-155 LFGVLYSGYYAPLYQ
+155 LFGVLYSGCYVPLYQ
-170 PGSDKVVGSIFCG
+170 PNSDKIVGSIFCG
-183 RSQEEVN
+183 RSQAEVN
-190 AAVHNTIVSMAL
+190 AAVHSTIVSMAL
-202 SMMVVFVAAI
+202 PMMGVFIVAI
-212 VSGMFIITRIV
+212 VIGMFVITRIA
-223 KYLDGAVNNLGT
+223 KHLDGAVDYLGT
-235 LSKGVLNLEMKQ
+235 LSKGALNLTVKKD
-247 NLVERKDEVGDIAR
+247 LVVRKDEVGDIAR

-279 TTQSLQKFS
+279 SSQALQGFS
-288 EEFSSSFDHIAE
+288 EEFSASFDRIAE

-314 GSSNQAAETMNASQ
+314 GSSSQAAETMSASQ
-328 KVTQMGNALGQ
+328 KVTQMGTALDE
-339 TAANVETLGSS
+339 TTANVETLGSS
-350 SEKMRQYNKTAA
+350 SVKMREYNKTAA
-362 QNLNELYDISETTKS
+362 KNLDELSAISETTKS

-464 TSVSTMNEVAENI
+464 TSVTTMNEVAENI
-477 RTQNAKI
+477 RTQNNKI

-492 SLNAEISEVSEAI
+492 SLNEEIAEVTEAI

-516 AQKTEVLDIVDGLA
+516 VQKKEVLDIVDGLA

-538 GTQETSA
+538 GTEETSA

-572 DHTEQ
+572 DHTER

>member
-1 MESRE
+1 MKSQE
-6 KVKSK
+6 KLK

-26 SIPLLLITV
+26 SIPLLLITL
-35 IGVAIGAGKQNSI
+35 IGIAISAGKQNSI
-48 SKDLVER
+48 SKNLVER
-55 EISGIATSVREAYT
+55 EVSGIAASVREAYI
-69 EMGDGADF
+69 EMADGADF
-77 TMSGNTLKKG
+77 AMSGDTLKKG

-105 EVELSVFYGDTRVLT
+105 DVELSIFYGDTRVLT
-120 TLKDASGKREIN
+120 TLKDSSGKREIN
-132 TKMSKEIYDT
+132 KKMSKEIYDI
-142 IQRGESYFSEDLE
+142 IQRGESYFTDDLE
-155 LFGVLYSGYYAPLYQ
+155 LFGVPYSGCYVPLYQ
-170 PGSDKVVGSIFCG
+170 PNSDKIVGSIFCG
-183 RSQEEVN
+183 RSQAEVN
-190 AAVHNTIVSMAL
+190 AAAHSTIVSMAL
-202 SMMVVFVAAI
+202 SMMGVFIVAI
-212 VSGMFIITRIV
+212 VIGMFVITRIV
-223 KYLDGAVNNLGT
+223 KHLDGAVDYLGT
-235 LSKGVLNLEMKQ
+235 LSKGALNLTVKKD
-247 NLVERKDEVGDIAR
+247 LVVRKDEVGDIAR

-279 TTQSLQKFS
+279 SSQALQGFSEKFS
-288 EEFSSSFDHIAE
+288 ASFDRIAE

-314 GSSNQAAETMNASQ
+314 GSSSQAAETMSASQ
-328 KVTQMGNALGQ
+328 KVTQMGTALDE
-339 TAANVETLGSS
+339 TTANVETLGSS
-350 SEKMRQYNKTAA
+350 SVKMREYNKTAA
-362 QNLNELYDISETTKS
+362 KNLDELSAISETTKS

-464 TSVSTMNEVAENI
+464 ISVTTMNEVAENI
-477 RTQNAKI
+477 RTQNNKI

-492 SLNAEISEVSEAI
+492 SLNEEIAEVTEAI

-516 AQKTEVLDIVDGLA
+516 VQKKEVLDIVDGLA

-538 GTQETSA
+538 GTEETSA

-572 DHTEQ
+572 DHTER

>member
-1 MESRE
+1 MKSQE
-6 KVKSK
+6 KLK

-26 SIPLLLITV
+26 AIPLLLITIIGIV
-35 IGVAIGAGKQNSI
+35 ISASKQNSM
-48 SKDLVER
+48 SKNLVER
-55 EISGIATSVREAYT
+55 EISGIAASVRETYT
-69 EMGDGADF
+69 EMDNGAEFTLNGDTF
-77 TMSGNTLKKG
+77 KKG
-87 NETLSENY
+87 NVTLSENY
-95 ELIDKLKQER
+95 ELIDTLKQER
-105 EVELSVFYGDTRVLT
+105 DVELSVFYGDTRVLT
-120 TLKDASGKREIN
+120 TLKDSSGKREIN
-132 TKMSKEIYDT
+132 TKMSKEVYDT
-142 IQRGESYFSEDLE
+142 LQTGKDYYASDLQ
-155 LFGVLYSGYYAPLYQ
+155 LFGTPYAGYYVPLYQ

-190 AAVHNTIVSMAL
+190 EALRNTIISMVIPML
-202 SMMVVFVAAI
+202 LVFVIAI
-212 VSGMFIITRIV
+212 AIGMFIVTRIV
-223 KYLDGAVNNLGT
+223 KHLDGAVENLGT
-235 LSKGVLNLEMKQ
+235 LSNGMLNLEMKKD
-247 NLVERKDEVGDIAR
+247 LVVRKDEVGDIAR

-266 VESMRDIITNITT
+266 IESMRDIITNITT
-279 TTQSLQKFS
+279 SSQALQGFS
-288 EEFSSSFDHIAE
+288 EEFAASFDHIAE

-314 GSSNQAAETMNASQ
+314 GSSSQAAETMSASQ
-328 KVTQMGNALGQ
+328 KVTQMGTALDE
-339 TAANVETLGSS
+339 TTANVETLGSS
-350 SEKMRQYNKTAA
+350 SVKMREYNKTAA
-362 QNLNELYDISETTKS
+362 KNLDELSAISETTKS

-398 ATELITDIANQTN
+398 GTELITDIANQTN

-464 TSVSTMNEVAENI
+464 TSVTTMNEVAENI
-477 RTQNAKI
+477 RTQNNKI

-492 SLNAEISEVSEAI
+492 SLNKEIAEVTEAI

-516 AQKTEVLDIVDGLA
+516 VQKKEVLDIVDGLA

-538 GTQETSA
+538 GTEETSA
-545 SMAEFHEIID
+545 SMAEFNEIID

-561 EELTKLAQNLA
+561 SELTKLAQDLA
-572 DHTEQ
+572 EHTER

>member
-1 MESRE
+1 MESRK

-155 LFGVLYSGYYAPLYQ
+155 LFGVPYSGYYVPLYQ

-223 KYLDGAVNNLGT
+223 KHLDGAVNNLGT

-314 GSSNQAAETMNASQ
+314 GSSSQAAETMNASQ

>member
-1 MESRE
+1 MKSQE
-6 KVKSK
+6 KLK

-26 SIPLLLITV
+26 SIPLLLITL
-35 IGVAIGAGKQNSI
+35 IGIAISAGKQNSI
-48 SKDLVER
+48 SKNLVER
-55 EISGIATSVREAYT
+55 EVSGIAASVREAYV
-69 EMGDGADF
+69 EMADGTDF
-77 TMSGNTLKKG
+77 AMSGDTLKKG

-105 EVELSVFYGDTRVLT
+105 DVELSIFYGDTRVLT
-120 TLKDASGKREIN
+120 TLKDSSGKREIN
-132 TKMSKEIYDT
+132 KKISKEIYDI
-142 IQRGESYFSEDLE
+142 IQRGESYFTDDLE
-155 LFGVLYSGYYAPLYQ
+155 LFGVPYSGCYVPLYQ
-170 PGSDKVVGSIFCG
+170 PNSDKIVGSIFCG
-183 RSQEEVN
+183 RSQAEVN
-190 AAVHNTIVSMAL
+190 AAAHSTIVSMAL
-202 SMMVVFVAAI
+202 SMMGVFIVAI
-212 VSGMFIITRIV
+212 VIGMFVITRIV
-223 KYLDGAVNNLGT
+223 KHLDGAVNYLGT
-235 LSKGVLNLEMKQ
+235 LSKGALNLTVKKD
-247 NLVERKDEVGDIAR
+247 LVVRKDEVGDIAR

-279 TTQSLQKFS
+279 SSQALQGFS
-288 EEFSSSFDHIAE
+288 EEFSASFDRIAE

-314 GSSNQAAETMNASQ
+314 GSSSQAAETMSASQ
-328 KVTQMGNALGQ
+328 KVTKMETALDE
-339 TAANVETLGSS
+339 TTANVETLGSS
-350 SEKMRQYNKTAA
+350 SVKMREYNKTAA
-362 QNLNELYDISETTKS
+362 KNLDELSAISETTKS

-464 TSVSTMNEVAENI
+464 TSVTTMNEVAENI
-477 RTQNAKI
+477 RTQNNKI

-492 SLNAEISEVSEAI
+492 SLNEEIAEVTEAI

-516 AQKTEVLDIVDGLA
+516 VQKKEVLDIVDGLA

-538 GTQETSA
+538 GTEETSA

-572 DHTEQ
+572 DHTER